1 MSLSDLP
8 FGQQSLSS
16 GDNISRL
23 SEQVSGIW
31 QTSHQWLPPLLLG
44 VLILVLLV
52 WLARPIAR
60 LLVRPLGYIGSSE
73 LVTLVVR
80 RSIILLIMLLG
91 LYVFLHL
98 AGLTEFAVAI
108 LSGTGVMGLILG
120 FAFRDIAE
128 NFMASLLLSV
138 QKPFKIGDV
147 IEVQG
152 QTGVVNQ
159 VTARATTLVDYDGN
173 HIQIPNATI
182 YKNTIKNL
190 TANPKIRGQFAIG
203 IGYDAGIRKAQQLA
217 SELMEKHQAIL
228 DDPEPQ
234 VLVDS
239 LGSATVNLVVYF
251 WVNSETHS
259 PVKVASLM
267 MRLVM
272 REFEKHGISMPDD
285 ARERIFPQGVPLI
298 SDQPGSS
305 RPPAENK
312 EPDKQLIEQEQQSRE
327 DDISSDTED
336 IREQARQARDPEQGK
351 NIL

>member
-1 MSLSDLP
+1 MQWPHPFISSVDVTSGNALPALASEMTSLW
-8 FGQQSLSS
+8 GAVQA
-16 GDNISRL
+16 
-23 SEQVSGIW
+23 
-31 QTSHQWLPPLLLG
+31 WLPMLLLG
-44 VLILVLLV
+44 LLALTLLVLTS
-52 WLARPIAR
+52 RPLAR
-60 LLVRPLGYIGSSE
+60 LLVRPLGYLGSSE

-80 RSIILLIMLLG
+80 RTIAILIILLG
-91 LYVFLHL
+91 LYVFLRL
-98 AGLTEFAVAI
+98 AGLTEFALAI
-108 LSGTGVMGLILG
+108 LSGTGVMGLVLG

-147 IEVQG
+147 IEVDG

-159 VTARATTLVDYDGN
+159 VTSRATTLVDYDGN

-190 TANPKIRGQFAIG
+190 TANPRIRGHFAIG

-217 SELMEKHQAIL
+217 LELMNKHKAVL
-228 DDPEPQ
+228 GDPEPQ
-234 VLVDS
+234 ILVDS

-259 PVKVASLM
+259 PLKVASVM
-267 MRLVM
+267 MRLIM
-272 REFEKHGISMPDD
+272 REFEHHGISMPDD
-285 ARERIFPQGVPLI
+285 ARERIFPQGIPLV
-298 SDQPGSS
+298 SERSS
-305 RPPAENK
+305 PATRTETSV
-312 EPDKQLIEQEQQSRE
+312 PDKPLLEQEQETGS

-336 IREQARQARDPEQGK
+336 IRQQARQARDPEQGQ